1 MPKLTPI
8 LPSPILPVCIP
19 RAVSSGSALFRTAVK
34 VALVER
40 LSEAECLEAASRAAY
55 LTSKGTLGKQQAMA
69 EATCRRELDLEIPA
83 TEVQKAIERVARE
96 FARVA
101 RVPGFRPGK
110 APIPLIRRRFADD
123 IKGEVLQSLLPE
135 QIDKAVKDQKLIPIT
150 QPQVDHVDYAEDRP
164 LKFRA
169 SFEVL
174 PEFELGAY
182 KGVQVEVEKA
192 QVSDADVDKTIETMR
207 ERAATF
213 VALEDRAVESGD
225 YAQLKLVGTPIG
237 GGEPLM
243 ADNVLCHLGAEET
256 LEAFTQNLLGAKPG
270 EQRRFEV
277 EYPAD
282 YPDKKLAG
290 KKYAYSADVVAV
302 KEKKLPELNDE
313 FAKDVSDVENPRR
326 AARESS
332 PGVSKTERRPA
343 ALTPPYATPSSQKS
357 SPRTIS
363 RCPRRSWKTKWMC
376 AWSAPFGLWR
386 PRESIPARLMWIGWP
401 CAGASIARA
410 VEDVKAELLLDR
422 IATAENI
429 EATDEETDREI
440 ARIAERSGESA
451 PAIRASLTK
460 QGALDR
466 MNSKLRSEKTLEWL
480 QKNAEIQTREP
491 ERS

>member
-1 MPKLTPI
+1 
-8 LPSPILPVCIP
+8 
-19 RAVSSGSALFRTAVK
+19 
-34 VALVER
+34 
-40 LSEAECLEAASRAAY
+40 
-55 LTSKGTLGKQQAMA
+55 MA

-213 VALEDRAVESGD
+213 VALEDRALESGD

-243 ADNVLCHLGAEET
+243 ADNVLCNIGAEET

-277 EYPAD
+277 DYPAD

-290 KKYAYSADVVAV
+290 KKYTYSADVVAV
-302 KEKKLPELNDE
+302 KQKKLPELNDE
-313 FAKDVSDVENPRR
+313 FAKDVSDVQTLDELRAKVRQELEKEIDQRHSAAVSDAVLAKIVAAHDFPVPEALVENQMD
-326 AARESS
+326 
-332 PGVSKTERRPA
+332 V
-343 ALTPPYATPSSQKS
+343 
-357 SPRTIS
+357 
-363 RCPRRSWKTKWMC
+363 
-376 AWSAPFGLWR
+376 
-386 PRESIPARLMWIGWP
+386 RLE
-401 CAGASIARA
+401 RA
-410 VEDVKAELLLDR
+410 VRALAAQGVDPRAVNVDWVAMRRRQHPRAIEDVKAELLLDR

-440 ARIAERSGESA
+440 ARIAERSGESV

-466 MNSKLRSEKTLEWL
+466 MRSKLRSEKTLEWL
-480 QKNAEIQTREP
+480 QKNAEIKTREP